1 MRVMRAA
8 GVRSASSWLHLECTI
23 LASSQVI
30 NRSAS
35 WQQRSS
41 RFRRDDKQ
49 DRCED
54 KRDKKEDRRNDKRDN
69 R

>member
-1 MRVMRAA
+1 MMRAD
-8 GVRSASSWLHLECTI
+8 GPWSASSRLHLECTI

-41 RFRRDDKQ
+41 RFRLDDKQ
-49 DRCED
+49 DRRED